1 MEEKTTNISVRKNFN
16 NIRNIDSLIAKRKL
30 IFLGK
35 IIRLPS
41 SKISLRLISAFC
53 PNTRLQGRPNFTIRH
68 SILNDIKK
76 IIPIVDKNG
85 SFHTWA
91 HIANNKLVLSVLIN
105 NIGIDDP
112 QSCHYSPEWEGE
124 IPESPP
130 PPERPPFQSHPPKS

>member
-68 SILNDIKK
+68 SLLNDLKN
-76 IIPIVDKNG
+76 IILIIDKDE
-85 SFHTWA
+85 FYPY
-91 HIANNKLVLSVLIN
+91 L
-105 NIGIDDP
+105 GI
-112 QSCHYSPEWEGE
+112 YS
-124 IPESPP
+124 
-130 PPERPPFQSHPPKS
+130 K